1 VNVSIISYLGSGQ
14 ELKHME
20 KEKIELP
27 WTTFL
32 YQRDGLA
39 AGAFTGAAEV

>member
-1 VNVSIISYLGSGQ
+1 
-14 ELKHME
+14 ME